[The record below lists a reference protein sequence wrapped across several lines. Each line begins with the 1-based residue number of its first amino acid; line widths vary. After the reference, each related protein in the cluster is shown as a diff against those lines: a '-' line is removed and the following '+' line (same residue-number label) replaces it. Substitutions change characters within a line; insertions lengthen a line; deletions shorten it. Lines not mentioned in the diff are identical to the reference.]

1 MNLAHRLMPG
11 FGLASMAYG
20 TGTAWAQTSSGPAM
34 SPAVP
39 PGSTPNVAGLF
50 VAAALIVL
58 LATMILVGIAYDLS
72 GRREKLA
79 VSLEARI
86 SDSLLADPSLS
97 GLPLVPTVS
106 IPLWRGSPVLIAMTG
121 SVPHSQLRHAALE
134 LALREAMRSV
144 RTYRLEDRIMIDPA
158 VARRAA

>member
-1 MNLAHRLMPG
+1 MNSAHRLMLG
-11 FGLASMAYG
+11 YGIASMMYG
-20 TGTAWAQTSSGPAM
+20 AGTASAQTSSGPTM
-34 SPAVP
+34 SPALP
-39 PGSTPNVAGLF
+39 PLSMPNVVGLF
-50 VAAALIVL
+50 VAAALVVL
-58 LATMILVGIAYDLS
+58 LAAMILVGIAYDLS
-72 GRREKLA
+72 RKREALA

-97 GLPLVPTVS
+97 SLPVVPTVS

-121 SVPHSQLRHAALE
+121 SVPRSQLRHTALE
-134 LALREAMRSV
+134 LALREATKSA